1 MKHNNFIIL
10 TQLTQVITQKCTS
23 IIPEQQKIIINDTIS
38 NLSKELPKYIIVA
51 LTKLLKE
58 QQENQIYLLSIK
70 DSSNMT
76 VQEEMILTRWN
87 QSAKEVIE
95 ILENEN

>member
-23 IIPEQQKIIINDTIS
+23 IMPEQQKIIINDTIS
-38 NLSKELPKYIIVA
+38 NFSKELPKYIIVA